1 MDVPSI
7 TIQKTYS
14 HRGNRKEGRDASTPR
29 EPRFAHSP
37 SPLSRIIVIL
47 CHHPQWPVRPWGF
60 TILTSKAKTTPKYLL
75 KTLSRL
81 LSLVGACFFLFGGR
95 AIHEF
100 GNVERVLA
108 EVLGLAMAAALFFC
122 GFMANSA
129 VKDLEWEEASEEGIQ
144 EESELRCGRK

>member
-1 MDVPSI
+1 MGLHNIDLKSKDDSQIPPKNSFPALI
-7 TIQKTYS
+7 S
-14 HRGNRKEGRDASTPR
+14 RGS
-29 EPRFAHSP
+29 
-37 SPLSRIIVIL
+37 
-47 CHHPQWPVRPWGF
+47 
-60 TILTSKAKTTPKYLL
+60 LL
-75 KTLSRL
+75 
-81 LSLVGACFFLFGGR
+81 FLFGGR

-108 EVLGLAMAAALFFC
+108 EVLGLAMPAALFFC